1 MDATGSTRTPTGA
14 RAWTF
19 ALGAC
24 GGVMLLAAVASI
36 GSPAG
41 AAGALGAV
49 IFKAGSAWP
58 AVLYLLGAHGLGR
71 LVSRVWRGAALAVP
85 LQFGAGLALM
95 LTASHLLGVAGL
107 LNGRA
112 GLPIGL
118 GVCVVG
124 AALACEQ
131 WARAAREGKQ
141 ATGRTR
147 GGAWLAAAPAG
158 AVLLVASCMPPGWL
172 WDSEFGGYDVLSYH
186 LQLPQEWLALG
197 VLRPLEHNV
206 YSFLPGYVEAAYLH
220 LAAMTGAPRPVADG
234 TPSGLLAADG
244 WRALS
249 CQMLH
254 AGLAVCAAWL
264 VARATLA
271 AADRWMPA
279 NNGTDLPRT
288 AGTACAGLA
297 GAIVLATPWTV
308 VSGSLA
314 YNEMGVV
321 ALTAAAMIAAV
332 DRGLGAPRRWLLA
345 GALVGAACGVKPTA
359 LLFTTPVVGLMLITT
374 TPRSEWLRA
383 ASLGA
388 VAGVAMLIPWL
399 ARNAMH
405 GGNPVF
411 PFLASVFGSA
421 HWTDEQT
428 TRYAAAHAFD
438 GSLADR
444 LRLLVLRD
452 ESDPAGPRHRGMMHA
467 QWGVFFPLL
476 AAAGAAAL
484 LGRARIGAI
493 ILGVGLMAQLLA
505 WMFATHLQSRFLMPM
520 LAPGTVL
527 IGLGLCGLADRGTGV
542 RRAAV
547 VVGAIGA
554 LVQSGLTLGIYA
566 GQRSS
571 SPSLLLPVGTD
582 FHAVPSTSPDEADAG
597 SLGFL
602 NRRAPAGR
610 TVYLLGEATPFYF
623 TGRVV
628 YNTTWDRW
636 PLGEAIDAAP
646 DNPAAWSASLRKR
659 GIDAVLVCYPELE
672 RLRRSGYAD
681 PRVTPERVARWLE
694 SAAVPIRAWPGEG
707 RALYALPEGA
717 P

>member
-1 MDATGSTRTPTGA
+1 
-14 RAWTF
+14 
-19 ALGAC
+19 
-24 GGVMLLAAVASI
+24 
-36 GSPAG
+36 
-41 AAGALGAV
+41 
-49 IFKAGSAWP
+49 
-58 AVLYLLGAHGLGR
+58 
-71 LVSRVWRGAALAVP
+71 
-85 LQFGAGLALM
+85 
-95 LTASHLLGVAGL
+95 
-107 LNGRA
+107 
-112 GLPIGL
+112 
-118 GVCVVG
+118 
-124 AALACEQ
+124 
-131 WARAAREGKQ
+131 
-141 ATGRTR
+141 
-147 GGAWLAAAPAG
+147 
-158 AVLLVASCMPPGWL
+158 
-172 WDSEFGGYDVLSYH
+172 
-186 LQLPQEWLALG
+186 
-197 VLRPLEHNV
+197 
-206 YSFLPGYVEAAYLH
+206 
-220 LAAMTGAPRPVADG
+220 ADG
-234 TPSGLLAADG
+234 TPAGLLAADG
-244 WRALS
+244 WRTLS

-254 AGLAVCAAWL
+254 AALAVCAAWL

-271 AADRWMPA
+271 AADRWMHA
-279 NNGTDLPRT
+279 GNRTDQPRVVNV
-288 AGTACAGLA
+288 ACAGLS

-314 YNEMGVV
+314 YNEMAVV

-332 DRGLGAPRRWLLA
+332 DRGMSAPRRWLLA

-359 LLFTTPVVGLMLITT
+359 LLFATPVVGLMLLAT
-374 TPRSEWLRA
+374 TPRRDWVRA
-383 ASLGA
+383 AALGA
-388 VAGVAMLIPWL
+388 VAGVAMLLPWL
-399 ARNAMH
+399 GRNALH

-411 PFLASVFGSA
+411 PFLAGVFGSA

-493 ILGVGLMAQLLA
+493 VLGAGLAAQLLA

-520 LAPGTVL
+520 LAPGAVL
-527 IGLGLCGLADRGTGV
+527 IGLGLFSLADRGAGI
-542 RRAAV
+542 RRAAIA
-547 VVGAIGA
+547 VGAIGV
-554 LVQSGLTLGIYA
+554 LVQSGLTLSVYA
-566 GQRSS
+566 RQRSS
-571 SPSLLLPVGTD
+571 SPGLLLPVGTD
-582 FHAVPSTSPDEADAG
+582 FYAVPPPSSEEAEAG

-610 TVYLLGEATPFYF
+610 TVYLLGEATPFYY

-646 DNPAAWSASLRKR
+646 DNPAAWSADLRGR
-659 GIDAVLVCYPELE
+659 GIDAVLVCFPELE

-694 SAAVPIRAWPGEG
+694 SAAAPVRAWPGEG
-707 RALYALPEGA
+707 RTLYALPERT

>member
-1 MDATGSTRTPTGA
+1 
-14 RAWTF
+14 
-19 ALGAC
+19 
-24 GGVMLLAAVASI
+24 MLLAAVASI

-41 AAGALGAV
+41 AAGALGSV

-71 LVSRVWRGAALAVP
+71 LASRCWHGASFPAP

-95 LTASHLLGVAGL
+95 LTISHLLGVAGL
-107 LNGRA
+107 LHGTVGV
-112 GLPIGL
+112 GLGV

-131 WARAAREGKQ
+131 WARAAR
-141 ATGRTR
+141 AGRRGSAQSR
-147 GGAWLAAAPAG
+147 GGAWLAAAPAA
-158 AVLLVASCMPPGWL
+158 AVLIVASCSPPGWL

-186 LQLPQEWLALG
+186 LQLPQEWLAVG
-197 VLRPLEHNV
+197 RLRPLEHNV
-206 YSFLPGYVEAAYLH
+206 YSYLPGYFEAAYLH
-220 LAAMTGAPRPVADG
+220 LAAMTGAPRPLGDG
-234 TPSGLLAADG
+234 TPAGLLAADG
-244 WRALS
+244 WRTLS

-271 AADRWMPA
+271 AADRWMLA
-279 NNGTDLPRT
+279 GNRTEAPRIVS
-288 AGTACAGLA
+288 AACAGLA
-297 GAIVLATPWTV
+297 GAVVLATPWTV

-332 DRGLGAPRRWLLA
+332 DRGLSAPRRWLLA

-359 LLFTTPVVGLMLITT
+359 LLFATPVVGLMLLAT
-374 TPRSEWLRA
+374 TPRRDWVRA
-383 ASLGA
+383 AALGA
-388 VAGVAMLIPWL
+388 VAGVAMLLPWL
-399 ARNAMH
+399 VRNALH
-405 GGNPVF
+405 GGNPIF
-411 PFLASVFGSA
+411 PFLAGVFGSA
-421 HWTDEQT
+421 HWTDEQI

-438 GSLADR
+438 GSLAGR

-476 AAAGAAAL
+476 AAAGVAAL
-484 LGRARIGAI
+484 LGRARVGVFVLGA
-493 ILGVGLMAQLLA
+493 GLLA
-505 WMFATHLQSRFLMPM
+505 QFVTWMFATHLQSRFLVPM
-520 LAPGTVL
+520 LAPGAVL
-527 IGLGLCGLADRGTGV
+527 VGLGLCGLADRGPGV

-547 VVGAIGA
+547 AVGAIGV
-554 LVQSGLTLGIYA
+554 LVQSGLTLSVYA

-571 SPSLLLPVGTD
+571 NPGMLLPVGTD
-582 FHAVPSTSPDEADAG
+582 FYAVPPPSSEEADAG

-602 NRRAPAGR
+602 NRRASAGR
-610 TVYLLGEATPFYF
+610 TVYLLGEATPFYY

-628 YNTTWDRW
+628 YNTTWDGW
-636 PLGEAIDAAP
+636 PLGEAIDSAP
-646 DNPAAWSASLRKR
+646 DSPHAWSAALRDR
-659 GIDAVLVCYPELE
+659 GIDAVLVCIPELE

-694 SAAVPIRAWPGEG
+694 SAAAPVRAWPGEG
-707 RALYALPEGA
+707 RALYTLPEVA
-717 P
+717 R